1 MPKQL
6 KESPTYGARML
17 SWKKPVLFL
26 ISFFVVWAT
35 RDFIYGHVDIE
46 PMILATI
53 SSFFLKTIV
62 WVVLPILY
70 VALIDK
76 RKPLEYLKLRANA
89 RKTTIWSLVVIAIG
103 VVWQLALLAL
113 ELDDKAP
120 NLREIYV
127 SIWSAGVCEEV
138 LFRGFFLNKFGEFM
152 SFTKAALITS
162 LLFVLVHVP
171 GWLVKDYAFTKM
183 ISAGLYVLLISL
195 IFSVLVKK
203 SNSLYPSIIF
213 HSIADL
219 IAI

>member
-1 MPKQL
+1 
-6 KESPTYGARML
+6 ML
-17 SWKKPVLFL
+17 SWKKPMLFL
-26 ISFFVVWAT
+26 VSFFVVWTA
-35 RDFIYGHVDIE
+35 RDLIYGYIDIE
-46 PMILATI
+46 PKILATI
-53 SSFFLKTIV
+53 SSFLWKTIV

-70 VALIDK
+70 VVLIDK

-103 VVWQLALLAL
+103 IVWQLALLAL

-120 NLREIYV
+120 DLREIYV
-127 SIWSAGVCEEV
+127 SVWSAGVCEEI
-138 LFRGFFLNKFGEFM
+138 LFRGFFLNKIGEFM

-171 GWLVKDYAFTKM
+171 VWLVRDYAFTK
-183 ISAGLYVLLISL
+183 IVSDGLYVLLISL

-219 IAI
+219 IAF